1 MPHIHSPEVPRV
13 VAGKR
18 PDQSLSRW
26 RAIQLPQ
33 PHVRKWDGFLV
44 LYDHRSGETHMLEG
58 ASVAIFEW
66 LLAAPYRRCD
76 LVEKL
81 STEIPGQAAGADSL
95 VVHLLSE
102 LKHHQLVDELPP
114 HGD

>member
-1 MPHIHSPEVPRV
+1 MA
-13 VAGKR
+13 AGKAFNR
-18 PDQSLSRW
+18 SESRW
-26 RAIQLPQ
+26 RAIQFPQ

-44 LYDHRSGETHMLEG
+44 LYDRRSGETHMLEG
-58 ASVAIFEW
+58 ASVSIFEW
-66 LLAAPYRRCD
+66 LLGAPYRRCD

-81 STEIPGQAAGADSL
+81 SAEYPGQAAGADSL